1 MCGCAVVGVWAR
13 ACVGGCSCGERVR
26 VGVRLAFCG
35 KRAVG
40 VRVLFGGSEAVGVEV
55 CVCVWIFLMK

>member
-1 MCGCAVVGVWAR
+1 M
-13 ACVGGCSCGERVR
+13 
-26 VGVRLAFCG
+26 RLAFCG

-55 CVCVWIFLMK
+55 CVCVCVWSFLMN